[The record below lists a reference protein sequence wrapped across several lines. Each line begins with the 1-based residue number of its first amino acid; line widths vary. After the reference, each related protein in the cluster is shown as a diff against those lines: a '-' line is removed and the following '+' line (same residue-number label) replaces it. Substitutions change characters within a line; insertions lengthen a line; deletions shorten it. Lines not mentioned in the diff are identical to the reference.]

1 MGTSGAE
8 LLVQFQKLGCANRC
22 SCGCGARPASSS
34 AATRPT
40 KAAEIK
46 QWLNRVCDTFN
57 MPNGWPRL
65 PLLGPLMHR
74 KSNTHYKDAMIAAI
88 AKVHQLRVVT
98 PNLSDFS
105 RFYVPLLNPF
115 SDGLTPR

>member
-1 MGTSGAE
+1 MRNCWSRFKNSV
-8 LLVQFQKLGCANRC
+8 VQISVHADVEPGRHRAQP
-22 SCGCGARPASSS
+22 RPG
-34 AATRPT
+34 PT
-40 KAAEIK
+40 KAAEIE
-46 QWLNRVCDTFN
+46 QWLNRVSDTFN

-98 PNLSDFS
+98 PNLNDFS
-105 RFYVPLLNPF
+105 RFDVPLLYPF